1 MYRVIRLSPS
11 WTQRMQMRLAHRVGK
26 IAGKVARIAARR
38 AARPAAS
45 LVARIDRLP
54 SMCWPLLVALGAW
67 PSVMWTGRRLIDSAG
82 DRIGIVALCA
92 LMLALWHARPR
103 FDRPPRVA
111 LLCIAATLVFAT
123 NLAPDAL
130 PDALP
135 DVLRALI
142 AVFAVIVAL
151 ASVADRDETVAPYAG
166 MLVLALPLM
175 ASIDF
180 HAGYA
185 LRIATA
191 ESSRWLLS
199 QTGWEV
205 ARVGS
210 TVTVDGHF
218 VQVAATSSGAPLAW
232 LGAFIA
238 CVVAWMLRVPSVAL
252 VMRLP
257 LIAVATLVVNIARNT
272 LLIAADASQVRM
284 TDAMLAAIDLSAG
297 AVVATVAALML
308 VKARRPKRDDVRGMY
323 ATLFPIRPAASLRIA
338 LIAML
343 VIAAS
348 LPLIDEAVRS
358 PFVDR
363 SNAVATRD
371 R

>member
-11 WTQRMQMRLAHRVGK
+11 WTQRMQMRLAHHVGK
-26 IAGKVARIAARR
+26 IVGKVARIAAKR

-54 SMCWPLLVALGAW
+54 SMCWPLLVALAAW
-67 PSVMWTGRRLIDSAG
+67 PSVVWTGRRLIDSAG
-82 DRIGIVALCA
+82 DRLGIVALCA
-92 LMLALWHARPR
+92 LMLALWHARLR

-130 PDALP
+130 PDAL
-135 DVLRALI
+135 RALI
-142 AVFAVIVAL
+142 AACAVTTAL
-151 ASVADRDETVAPYAG
+151 ASVADRDETIAPYAG
-166 MLVLALPLM
+166 MLLLALPLM

-180 HAGYA
+180 HAGYP
-185 LRIATA
+185 LRLLTA

-199 QTGWEV
+199 LADWEV

-218 VQVAATSSGAPLAW
+218 VQAAATSSGAHLAW
-232 LGAFIA
+232 VGAFIA

-272 LLIAADASQVRM
+272 LLIAADASQVQM

-297 AVVATVAALML
+297 AVVATIAALML
-308 VKARRPKRDDVRGMY
+308 VKARRPKRDDGRGMY
-323 ATLFPIRPAASLRIA
+323 AALFPIGPAASLRIA
-338 LIAML
+338 LVALL

-358 PFVDR
+358 PLVDR